1 MFIQGIAT
9 SKGDHMDDEKDVKVY
24 RLKIVYKDDEI
35 LHLSESIDGEGTMS
49 LNIDGELI
57 TVPEEMANMLDDLDT
72 SELGLS

>member
-1 MFIQGIAT
+1 MFIQGIVT

-35 LHLSESIDGEGTMS
+35 LLLSESVDGEGTMS
-49 LNIDGELI
+49 LNIDGELVP
-57 TVPEEMANMLDDLDT
+57 VPEEMAKMLDDLDT

>member
-1 MFIQGIAT
+1 MFIQGIVT

-57 TVPEEMANMLDDLDT
+57 AVPEEMAKMLDDLDT
-72 SELGLS
+72 GELGLS

>member
-1 MFIQGIAT
+1 MFIQGIVT

-35 LHLSESIDGEGTMS
+35 LHLSESVDGEGTMS
-49 LNIDGELI
+49 LNIDGELVP
-57 TVPEEMANMLDDLDT
+57 VPEEMAKMLDDLDT

>member
-1 MFIQGIAT
+1 MFIQGIVT
-9 SKGDHMDDEKDVKVY
+9 SKGDHMDDKKDVKVY

-57 TVPEEMANMLDDLDT
+57 TVPEEMAKMLDDLDT
-72 SELGLS
+72 GELGLS

>member
-1 MFIQGIAT
+1 MFIQGIVT

-57 TVPEEMANMLDDLDT
+57 AVPEEMAKMLDNLDT
-72 SELGLS
+72 GELGLS